1 MQRLLFLSGLSLSQ
15 LSKEINSHQALIA
28 ISCSL
33 SFLSFIPLPN
43 SYRYS
48 NISLDPSNSYVLI
61 SFACIF
67 SASFSLIFEY
77 VMDILKKLG
86 LIERKSG
93 SSVDHLYLLE
103 RWALIS
109 GYLYP
114 TIGYFVLISV
124 APDHVG
130 QYYYSLVTSQTIWQ
144 GGSILTILHSS
155 YSKIWTFKWI
165 LWILL
170 CATVNAISGSVG
182 TTSTESFVIS
192 ALAGF
197 VAVISFLHVYR
208 QMLISVWKKNWS
220 NLSMGEYVC
229 MSYSTLVFFMFFIQ
243 CVGPMIVT
251 AVYGDVACIVYVNI
265 SLIVCINLSS
275 NIQSRTIQYRKLEST
290 EQSLA
295 TKQAFIR
302 YLSHEMRTPINV
314 ALVGLDLHEKYLK
327 EADLYN
333 IECKDV
339 LTDVKDSVGVA
350 LGTLNEVLNYEK
362 LHSNV
367 MTLEKTKENPLP
379 FVLSSFSMFRMPA
392 ANAGIELVL
401 PEAVDGVNLDYSCVE
416 IDTHKMSQV
425 MRNLISNAI
434 KFTPRGGTITVTLAT
449 RGVEQTPRQ
458 RYFSFLFSTM
468 TSRHQVVDDDWL
480 EISVRDSGIG
490 IAPENIGRV
499 FNEIVQFD
507 PNRNQGGNGSGLGLY
522 ISKGIVELHGGTV
535 AVQSEGLGQ
544 GCTFSVLLPL
554 CRVRADEKK
563 VVPVVDDLEMQGLAV
578 QAVLPSGI
586 KPTEQLQSSR
596 TPATILSEK
605 VPVQSLEGMKM
616 LVVDDSATNLKMC
629 CKLFKKLGAEVEQAT
644 DGNIAVDMV
653 RTMLEHHHEGQVF
666 DLEATIEA
674 RMYDVVVMDNLMPI
688 MCGPEACAAMRELG
702 YKGLVIGLTGH
713 ALAEDIAKY
722 KAHGA
727 NSVLKKP
734 IDMAEFFEAMAEYR
748 SLAFV

>member
-1 MQRLLFLSGLSLSQ
+1 MGQLLLFLRGLSISQ
-15 LSKEINSHQALIA
+15 LFKVIKSHHALIA

-33 SFLSFIPLPN
+33 SLLSFIPLPN

-48 NISLDPSNSYVLI
+48 NDSLDPSNSYVLV
-61 SFACIF
+61 SCACIF
-67 SASFSLIFEY
+67 SASFSLILEY
-77 VMDILKKLG
+77 VMDVLKKLG
-86 LIERKSG
+86 VIEKKSG
-93 SSVDHLYLLE
+93 SSVGHLYLLE

-114 TIGYFVLISV
+114 TVGYFILISV

-130 QYYYSLVTSQTIWQ
+130 QYYYNLVTSQTIWQ
-144 GGSILTILHSS
+144 GGSILSILHSS
-155 YSKIWTFKWI
+155 NSKIWTFKWT

-170 CATVNAISGSVG
+170 CATVNAIAGAVG
-182 TTSTESFVIS
+182 TASTESVVIS
-192 ALAGF
+192 VLAG
-197 VAVISFLHVYR
+197 VIAVISFLYVYR

-220 NLSMGEYVC
+220 NLSIGEYVC
-229 MSYSTLVFFMFFIQ
+229 LSYSTLVFVMFFVQ
-243 CVGPMIVT
+243 CVGPVIVS
-251 AVYGDVACIVYVNI
+251 ALYGDVACIVYVNI

-333 IECKDV
+333 NECKDV

-367 MTLEKTKENPLP
+367 MTLEKTRENPLS
-379 FVLSSFSMFRMPA
+379 FVLSSFGMFRMPA

-401 PEAVDGVNLDYSCVE
+401 PDAADTASLDYPCVE

-449 RGVEQTPRQ
+449 RGADQTPRQ

-468 TSRHQVVDDDWL
+468 TSRHQVTDGDWV
-480 EISVRDSGIG
+480 EIIMRDTGIG

-499 FNEIVQFD
+499 FKEIVQFD

-522 ISKGIVELHGGTV
+522 ISKGIVELHGGSV

-554 CRVRADEKK
+554 FRAKVDVNK
-563 VVPVVDDLEMQGLAV
+563 VVPIVDDLEMQGPAV
-578 QAVLPSGI
+578 QAEI
-586 KPTEQLQSSR
+586 KPAEQLL
-596 TPATILSEK
+596 LSPTVVDEK
-605 VPVQSLEGMKM
+605 VPLQSLEGMKL
-616 LVVDDSATNLKMC
+616 LVVDDSVTNLKMC
-629 CKLFKKLGAEVEQAT
+629 CKLFRKLGAEVEQAT

-653 RTMLEHHHEGQVF
+653 RAQLEHYHEGQ
-666 DLEATIEA
+666 I
-674 RMYDVVVMDNLMPI
+674 
-688 MCGPEACAAMRELG
+688 
-702 YKGLVIGLTGH
+702 
-713 ALAEDIAKY
+713 LAYENGIVSK
-722 KAHGA
+722 
-727 NSVLKKP
+727 
-734 IDMAEFFEAMAEYR
+734 
-748 SLAFV
+748 